1 MAELDLHA
9 DVAPGLQKLSDAGV
23 RIVTLSNG
31 TADVAESLL
40 ERAGLRELVEAC
52 LSVSAWGRW
61 KPAAAAYIYAARWCG
76 ADPGDLALIAVHLGI
91 STGRDARGCGPAGSR
106 ATAGRIHPSF

>member
-9 DVAPGLQKLSDAGV
+9 DVAPGLQKLSDADAGV

-61 KPAAAAYIYAARWCG
+61 KPA
-76 ADPGDLALIAVHLGI
+76 
-91 STGRDARGCGPAGSR
+91 GCGLHLR
-106 ATAGRIHPSF
+106 RTLVRR